1 VLVVK
6 LQEFLYS
13 EVEGL
18 VGKARK
24 YPNLILDLRGNPGG
38 EAEALKYLVEGMFD
52 RDVKIDDRVTR
63 KDSKPEVAKK
73 GRNPFAGKLVV
84 LVDSKSGSAAEMFA
98 RVAQLEKRGFV
109 VGDRSAGAV
118 MEAQRF
124 TETYMGANTAVFYGA
139 SITVADVIM
148 SDGQSL
154 EHTGVTPD
162 EVVLPSAQDMA
173 SGRDPV
179 LAHAAETLGIKMS
192 AEEAGKAFPYE
203 WPPEI

>member
-1 VLVVK
+1 
-6 LQEFLYS
+6 
-13 EVEGL
+13 
-18 VGKARK
+18 
-24 YPNLILDLRGNPGG
+24 
-38 EAEALKYLVEGMFD
+38 
-52 RDVKIDDRVTR
+52 
-63 KDSKPEVAKK
+63 
-73 GRNPFAGKLVV
+73 
-84 LVDSKSGSAAEMFA
+84 
-98 RVAQLEKRGFV
+98 
-109 VGDRSAGAV
+109 